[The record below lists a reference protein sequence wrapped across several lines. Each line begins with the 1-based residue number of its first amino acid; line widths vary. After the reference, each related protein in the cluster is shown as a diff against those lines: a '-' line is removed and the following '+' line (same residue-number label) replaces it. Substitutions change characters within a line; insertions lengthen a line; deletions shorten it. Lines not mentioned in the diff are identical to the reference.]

1 MLKSSYEVYDYT
13 IVTQSK
19 KGTDMSEQ
27 NSKEIRSKVTEDG
40 EIEISIATVKKPTPA
55 EDEVLIRVEAAPI
68 NPSDLGLLLSFAADL
83 SSIRVSGDGDQTV
96 TSMKIHPA
104 LMNAMKPRLGQSM
117 PVGNEGAGVVE
128 DAGANAKELIGKTVG
143 LAGGAMYSQYRCVPA
158 SSCLVMNDGTS
169 SKEAASSFVNPL
181 TALAFIETMKME
193 KHSAIVHTAAA
204 SNLGQMLVKIC
215 KDDNIPLINIV
226 RKTEQEKIL
235 KDLGAKYVCNT
246 GDSDFTENLIA
257 ALVETG
263 ATLGFDATGGGNNGE
278 LPGQILSAMEVAAN
292 KTAKEYSR
300 YGSDTYKQ
308 VYIYGGLDPSPTILK
323 RAFGMSW
330 GLGGWLLTPMIGK
343 IGMERFQQMRKRVAA
358 EIKTTF
364 ASNYAAEISLEEML
378 QPDNIKSYAKQ
389 ATGEKYLVS
398 PHK

>member
-1 MLKSSYEVYDYT
+1 
-13 IVTQSK
+13 
-19 KGTDMSEQ
+19 MSDQ
-27 NSKEIRSKVTEDG
+27 NSKEIRSKVTADG
-40 EIEISIATVKKPTPA
+40 EIEISIATVTKPTPG

-83 SSIRVSGDGDQTV
+83 NTINVSGSGDQTV
-96 TSMKIHPA
+96 TSVKIHPA
-104 LMNAMKPRLGQSM
+104 LMNAMKPRLDQSM
-117 PVGNEGAGVVE
+117 PVGNEGAGIIE

-158 SSCLVMNDGTS
+158 SSCLVMNEGTS

-181 TALAFIETMKME
+181 TALAFVETMKME

-226 RKTEQEKIL
+226 RKADQEKIL
-235 KDLGAKYVCNT
+235 KDLGAKYICNT
-246 GDSDFTENLIA
+246 SDADFMQDLIA
-257 ALVETG
+257 ALIETG

-278 LPGQILSAMEVAAN
+278 LPGQILSAMEIAAN

-308 VYIYGGLDPSPTILK
+308 VYIYGGLDPSPTVLK

-343 IGMERFQQMRKRVAA
+343 IGMERFQQMRMRVAA

-364 ASNYAAEISLEEML
+364 ASNYAAEVSLEEML
-378 QPDNIKSYAKQ
+378 QPETIKSYAKQ

>member
-1 MLKSSYEVYDYT
+1 
-13 IVTQSK
+13 
-19 KGTDMSEQ
+19 MSEQ

>member
-1 MLKSSYEVYDYT
+1 LLKSSYEVYDYT

-83 SSIRVSGDGDQTV
+83 SSIRVSGDGDQTA